1 MNVKRKFNCKVED
14 LNGMGGYLA
23 QRVRADMAVFA
34 AFSGE
39 FSEVFVN
46 NLTALIAR
54 SSGLVASDKLTKEVT
69 TVTNRIK
76 ALIKQ
81 VQLDAN
87 KMEVYFKMAD
97 GQMTV
102 SADSM
107 GLQKLRESIRSG
119 GSEGVVQSVRQLL
132 IGVNQNLAVL
142 QSKGLKPDLLN
153 KLRQQADE
161 LETLGNDQNFKI
173 TERNSH
179 TDDNNIVYNELWD
192 QIVLITDTGKALYRG
207 VDATKVDD
215 YTITS
220 ILKRIGTPKSG
231 KADTPEAPKA

>member
-1 MNVKRKFNCKVED
+1 MRAD
-14 LNGMGGYLA
+14 LA
-23 QRVRADMAVFA
+23 QFI
-34 AFSGE
+34 E
-39 FSEVFVN
+39 FSDTFSEDFSN
-46 NLTALIAR
+46 RLKTLIGVCSQLS
-54 SSGLVASDKLTKEVT
+54 SSGALTKEVT
-69 TVTNRIK
+69 TVTYRIK
-76 ALIKQ
+76 VLIKQ

-87 KMEVYFKMAD
+87 KMEMYFKMAD

-107 GLQKLRESIRSG
+107 GLQKLRDSIHNG

-132 IGVNQNLAVL
+132 IVVNQNMGVL

-153 KLRQQADE
+153 KLQQQADE
-161 LETLGNDQNFKI
+161 LETLGNDQNFKM

-179 TDDNNIVYNELWD
+179 TDDNNLVYNELWD

-215 YTITS
+215 YTVTS
-220 ILKRIGTPKSG
+220 ILQRIGTSKGGNKGKSE
-231 KADTPEAPKA
+231 TPETPKA

>member
-1 MNVKRKFNCKVED
+1 MNVKRKFDCKVED

-23 QRVRADMAVFA
+23 QRLRADLAVFA
-34 AFSGE
+34 TFSDAFSEG
-39 FSEVFVN
+39 FIN
-46 NLTALIAR
+46 NLTALIAQ
-54 SSGLVASDKLTKEVT
+54 SAGLVESEKLTKEVKT
-69 TVTNRIK
+69 ITDRIK

-107 GLQKLRESIRSG
+107 GLQKLRDSIHSG

-132 IGVNQNLAVL
+132 IGVNQNMAVL

-153 KLRQQADE
+153 KLQQQADE

-179 TDDNNIVYNELWD
+179 TDDNNVVYNELWD
-192 QIVLITDTGKALYRG
+192 KIVLITDTGKALYRG

-215 YTITS
+215 YSITS

-231 KADTPEAPKA
+231 KNDTPEAPKA

>member
-1 MNVKRKFNCKVED
+1 MNKKRRFTCKVED
-14 LNGMGGYLA
+14 LNGMGGYLV
-23 QRVRADMAVFA
+23 QRIRADMAVFA
-34 AFSGE
+34 EFSDA
-39 FSEVFVN
+39 FSEVFAN

-54 SSGLVASDKLTKEVT
+54 SAGLVASEKLTKEVT
-69 TVTNRIK
+69 TVTDRIK

-87 KMEVYFKMAD
+87 KIEVYFKMA
-97 GQMTV
+97 V
-102 SADSM
+102 RAESM
-107 GLQKLRESIRSG
+107 GLQKLRDSIHSG

-132 IGVNQNLAVL
+132 IGVNQNMAVL

-153 KLRQQADE
+153 KLQQQADE
-161 LETLGNDQNFKI
+161 LETLGNNQNFKI

-179 TDDNNIVYNELWD
+179 TDDNNVVYNELWD
-192 QIVLITDTGKALYRG
+192 QIVLITNTGKALYRG

-231 KADTPEAPKA
+231 KADTPVTPKA

>member
-1 MNVKRKFNCKVED
+1 MNVKRKFDCKVED

-69 TVTNRIK
+69 TVTNQIK

-87 KMEVYFKMAD
+87 KMEMYFKMAD

-132 IGVNQNLAVL
+132 IGVNQNMAVL

-179 TDDNNIVYNELWD
+179 TDDNNVVYNELWD

>member
-1 MNVKRKFNCKVED
+1 MNVKRKFDCKVED

-69 TVTNRIK
+69 TVTNQIK

-87 KMEVYFKMAD
+87 KMEMYFKMAD

-132 IGVNQNLAVL
+132 IGVNQNMAVL

>member
-1 MNVKRKFNCKVED
+1 MKRKFDCKVED

-87 KMEVYFKMAD
+87 KMEMYFKMAD

-107 GLQKLRESIRSG
+107 GLKNLRESIRSG

-179 TDDNNIVYNELWD
+179 TDDNNVVYNELWD

>member
-1 MNVKRKFNCKVED
+1 MT
-14 LNGMGGYLA
+14 A
-23 QRVRADMAVFA
+23 QRLSIVSQFPNRV
-34 AFSGE
+34 
-39 FSEVFVN
+39 
-46 NLTALIAR
+46 AR
-54 SSGLVASDKLTKEVT
+54 
-69 TVTNRIK
+69 K

-132 IGVNQNLAVL
+132 IGVNQNMAVL

-220 ILKRIGTPKSG
+220 ILKRIGTSKSG
-231 KADTPEAPKA
+231 KADTPESIR

>member
-1 MNVKRKFNCKVED
+1 MNEKRRFTCKVED

-23 QRVRADMAVFA
+23 QRLRADLAQFA
-34 AFSGE
+34 AFSDT
-39 FSEVFVN
+39 FSEVFIN
-46 NLTALIAR
+46 DLTALIAR
-54 SSGLVASDKLTKEVT
+54 SSGLVASEKLTKEVT
-69 TVTNRIK
+69 TITDRIK
-76 ALIKQ
+76 ILIKQ

-87 KMEVYFKMAD
+87 KIEVYFKMAD

-107 GLQKLRESIRSG
+107 GLQNLRDSIRNG
-119 GSEGVVQSVRQLL
+119 GSEGVVHSLRQLL
-132 IGVNQNLAVL
+132 IGINQNLAVL
-142 QSKGLKPDLLN
+142 QSKGLKPDMLN
-153 KLRQQADE
+153 KLEQQADE

-179 TDDNNIVYNELWD
+179 TDDNNAVYNELWD

-215 YTITS
+215 YTISS
-220 ILKRIGTPKSG
+220 ILKRIGTYKSG
-231 KADTPEAPKA
+231 KADTPDAPKA

>member
-220 ILKRIGTPKSG
+220 ILKRIGTSKSG

>member
-1 MNVKRKFNCKVED
+1 
-14 LNGMGGYLA
+14 
-23 QRVRADMAVFA
+23 
-34 AFSGE
+34 
-39 FSEVFVN
+39 
-46 NLTALIAR
+46 
-54 SSGLVASDKLTKEVT
+54 
-69 TVTNRIK
+69 
-76 ALIKQ
+76 
-81 VQLDAN
+81 
-87 KMEVYFKMAD
+87 MAD

-107 GLQKLRESIRSG
+107 GLKNLRESIRSG

-132 IGVNQNLAVL
+132 IGINQNLTVL
-142 QSKGLKPDLLN
+142 QLKGLKPELLT
-153 KLRQQADE
+153 KLQQQADE

-179 TDDNNIVYNELWD
+179 TDDNNVVYNELWD

>member
-1 MNVKRKFNCKVED
+1 MNVKRKFDYKLED

-34 AFSGE
+34 AFSDV
-39 FSEVFVN
+39 FSEMFVN

-54 SSGLVASDKLTKEVT
+54 SAGLVASERLTKEVA
-69 TVTNRIK
+69 TVTDRIK
-76 ALIKQ
+76 VLIKQ

-87 KMEVYFKMAD
+87 KIEIYFKMAD

-107 GLQKLRESIRSG
+107 GLQKLRESIHSG
-119 GSEGVVQSVRQLL
+119 GSEGVVQSLRQLL
-132 IGVNQNLAVL
+132 IGVNQNMAVL
-142 QSKGLKPDLLN
+142 QAKGLKPDLLN
-153 KLRQQADE
+153 KLQQQANE
-161 LETLGNDQNFKI
+161 LEILGNDQNFKI

-179 TDDNNIVYNELWD
+179 TDDNNVVYNELWD

-215 YTITS
+215 YTISS

-231 KADTPEAPKA
+231 KTDTPEAPKA

>member
-1 MNVKRKFNCKVED
+1 
-14 LNGMGGYLA
+14 MGGYLA
-23 QRVRADMAVFA
+23 QRVRADMAMFAVFSD
-34 AFSGE
+34 AFSE
-39 FSEVFVN
+39 TFIN
-46 NLTALIAR
+46 NPTTLIAR
-54 SSGLVASDKLTKEVT
+54 SAGLVASEKLTKEVT
-69 TVTNRIK
+69 TVTDRI
-76 ALIKQ
+76 Q

-87 KMEVYFKMAD
+87 KMEVYFKMAN
-97 GQMTV
+97 GEMTV

-107 GLQKLRESIRSG
+107 GLQNLRDSIHSG

-132 IGVNQNLAVL
+132 IGVNQNMAVL

-153 KLRQQADE
+153 KLQQQADE
-161 LETLGNDQNFKI
+161 LETLGNDQNFRI

-179 TDDNNIVYNELWD
+179 TDENNVVYNELWD

-220 ILKRIGTPKSG
+220 ILKRIGTSKSG
-231 KADTPEAPKA
+231 KADTLEESKT